1 MTGRIRRA
9 LPALV
14 GMTTVVVVA
23 TLGAG
28 AASAW
33 RDDEVRPVE
42 KVVLFASDG
51 MRPDL
56 MEKYAKAGAHADV
69 QGTDEA
75 TA

>member
-28 AASAW
+28 AAGPSEK
-33 RDDEVRPVE
+33 DDGAAREG
-42 KVVLFASDG
+42 VVMFASDG
-51 MRPDL
+51 MRPEF
-56 MEKYAKAGAHADV
+56 MEKYARAA
-69 QGTDEA
+69 
-75 TA
+75 